1 MPLLPEPSSCRF
13 PESAQLLY
21 ENRFLHLA
29 IDAHQPWLYAC
40 WLGEIDHAMLCA
52 GAETIVRTVREHG
65 IAKLLNDNRPL
76 TNLQI
81 DLAAWRQ
88 IDYLSQLHAASLHY
102 IAWVYSDCAQI
113 RFLVDD
119 SLGRN
124 RWPLTLT
131 FEEYDVAL
139 DWLRNVA

>member
-1 MPLLPEPSSCRF
+1 M
-13 PESAQLLY
+13 PESAQLLF
-21 ENRFLHLA
+21 ENQYLHLA
-29 IDAHQPWLYAC
+29 IDAHQPCLYAC
-40 WLGEIDHAMLCA
+40 WLGEVDYDRLCA
-52 GAETIVRTVREHG
+52 GAETIVRVVREHG
-65 IAKLLNDNRPL
+65 IAKLLNDNRGL

-88 IDYLSQLHAASLHY
+88 IDYLSQLHAAGLHY
-102 IAWVYSDCAQI
+102 IAWVYSGSTQI
-113 RFLVDD
+113 RSLVDD